1 MMSALPL
8 TSLPDACHAAET
20 AAVEATRYEPCVL
33 LKLGEI
39 VLKGKNRQ
47 QFERMLHENIRR
59 AVSDLGVQLW
69 QREGVIVLRVTGGG
83 TAATAGRT
91 ASTASTASTA
101 GEAATAEARADL
113 VAERMRNVMGLSRVC
128 RAVRVAKDPET
139 AVAAAVQLT
148 AGRTGSF
155 AVRARRRDKRFP
167 VTSAQLARLIG
178 TRIQEAYGYPVNLSR
193 PDTTV
198 FVEVDQSEVFVFTE
212 GRPGQG
218 GLPIGMSGRGLVLM
232 SGGIDSPVAAYRMM
246 RRGLRCAY
254 LHFSGMPLTG
264 PESVY
269 KAYGLV
275 RELDKYQCGSRLF
288 VVAFGRT
295 QQRLA
300 TSGAGRLQIMAQR
313 RLMLKTGEALARRLR
328 AAALIT
334 GDSLGQVSSQTLTN
348 ITALDDA
355 VTLPI
360 LRPLIG
366 LDKSEI
372 MAEARRI
379 ATLRISE
386 LPDQDCCSLLTPPQ
400 VETRARIEDLRRIE
414 ARLEADDLAEE
425 LAAAAQEHTPA
436 REFRSPREDT
446 AVRP

>member
-1 MMSALPL
+1 MSALPL
-8 TSLPDACHAAET
+8 TSRDAAAQP
-20 AAVEATRYEPCVL
+20 APHEPCVL

-47 QFERMLHENIRR
+47 QFERLLHENIRR
-59 AVSDLGVQLW
+59 AVRDLGLRVQIW
-69 QREGVIVLRVTGGG
+69 QREGVIVLRATEPG
-83 TAATAGRT
+83 AAGSA
-91 ASTASTASTA
+91 
-101 GEAATAEARADL
+101 EAAADL
-113 VAERMRNVMGLSRVC
+113 MAERMRNVMGLTRVC
-128 RAVRVAKDPET
+128 RAVRVAKDPE
-139 AVAAAVQLT
+139 AAAAAAVALT
-148 AGRTGSF
+148 AGRTGTF

-167 VTSAQLARLIG
+167 VTSSQLAAAIG
-178 TRIQEAYGYPVNLSR
+178 TRVQQAHGLPVNLSH

-212 GRPGQG
+212 GLPGQG
-218 GLPIGMSGRGLVLM
+218 GLPVNMSGRALVLM

-246 RRGLRCAY
+246 RRGLRCTF

-275 RELDKYQCGSRLF
+275 RELDKFQGGSRLF
-288 VVAFGRT
+288 VVAFGRA
-295 QQRLA
+295 QQKLA

-328 AAALIT
+328 AAALVT
-334 GDSLGQVSSQTLTN
+334 GDSLGQVSSQTLAN

-366 LDKSEI
+366 LDKTEI

-379 ATLRISE
+379 ATLHISE
-386 LPDQDCCSLLTPPQ
+386 LPDQDCCSLLTPRQ

-414 ARLEADDLAEE
+414 ARLDAEDLAEE
-425 LAAAAQEHTPA
+425 LAEAAQEHTPA
-436 REFRSPREDT
+436 REESATRS
-446 AVRP
+446 

>member
-1 MMSALPL
+1 MSAPSL
-8 TSLPDACHAAET
+8 TSHDVPGAPAA
-20 AAVEATRYEPCVL
+20 APHEPCVL

-47 QFERMLHENIRR
+47 QFERLLHDNIKR
-59 AVSDLGVQLW
+59 AVRDVEVQLW
-69 QREGVIVLRVTGGG
+69 QREGVIVLRVAGGQAG
-83 TAATAGRT
+83 PAA
-91 ASTASTASTA
+91 
-101 GEAATAEARADL
+101 EAAADL

-128 RAVRVAKDPET
+128 RAVRVAKDPE
-139 AVAAAVQLT
+139 AAAAAAVQLT
-148 AGRTGSF
+148 AGRQGSF

-167 VTSAQLARLIG
+167 VTSSQLATLIG
-178 TRIQEAYGYPVNLSR
+178 ARIQQAHGYPVNLSH

-212 GRPGQG
+212 GLPGQG
-218 GLPIGMSGRGLVLM
+218 GLPVNMSGRALVLM

-246 RRGLRCAY
+246 RRGLRCSF

-275 RELDKYQCGSRLF
+275 RELDKFQGGSRLF

-300 TSGAGRLQIMAQR
+300 SSGAGRLQIMAQR

-328 AAALIT
+328 AAALVT
-334 GDSLGQVSSQTLTN
+334 GDSLGQVSSQTLAN

-355 VTLPI
+355 VALPI

-366 LDKSEI
+366 LDKTEI

-386 LPDQDCCSLLTPPQ
+386 LPDQDCCSLLTPRQ

-414 ARLEADDLAEE
+414 ARLDADDLAQE
-425 LAAAAQEHTPA
+425 LAAAAQEHTPTREPAAA
-436 REFRSPREDT
+436 RS
-446 AVRP
+446 